1 MKFPKGLK
9 QQYKI
14 VKIRYLST
22 PPHEKYAKRHFFVLF
37 YIFFGYF
44 MENNLYLRTPK
55 VYF

>member
-1 MKFPKGLK
+1 MRFRKENKSI
-9 QQYKI
+9 YKI

-37 YIFFGYF
+37 YFFFGHF
-44 MENNLYLRTPK
+44 MENNFYLRTSK